1 MSSPADITSSSLLSF
16 FGIII
21 TSCLLSSQIKRAHT
35 QEKKNTIPNPNC
47 VINSSIT
54 RTPLAW
60 HQISCRDY
68 REKKT
73 NILPQL
79 PARCT
84 GTITPTHRLPVGGP
98 ITRNWRG
105 EAEKR
110 RRAGTENISL
120 DARTQAPRTAP
131 YPADRWSSNGH
142 GTRQSVT
149 YLTREARVRR
159 VRVGWG
165 GPCGM
170 GPRIW

>member
-98 ITRNWRG
+98 ITRTWRG
-105 EAEKR
+105 EAAKR
-110 RRAGTENISL
+110 RRKRHAAAGGHRKHLPRRTH
-120 DARTQAPRTAP
+120 ART
-131 YPADRWSSNGH
+131 ADRALS
-142 GTRQSVT
+142 R
-149 YLTREARVRR
+149 
-159 VRVGWG
+159 
-165 GPCGM
+165 
-170 GPRIW
+170 